1 MAWGRAVVVVVV
13 RQPAWGPERVPSPER
28 VAAFVGIPHWDQ
40 AQAVHDPY
48 AVVPVGFNNNRR
60 WEECRA
66 VCVGCYHGSTYC
78 ATPSVGCNFCWI
90 ISYTTYW
97 TMSENFVVVG
107 QNNRN
112 ALVQSKKLAP
122 YHEDMTR
129 RQPFEPASVAPGQ
142 YSKIK
147 IDCKHATDREII
159 LNDLRLR
166 FQLDLSDRTNVGN
179 VFAVRGTDLIRS
191 LVLKINEDI
200 IFQADKHRELTHL
213 WLMNNHKLGG
223 ERKHV
228 RDSYLLN
235 AGVIP
240 SGSSPSFFYK
250 TADKGWYINSGLTDT
265 IDTAAKVTNLT
276 RPGLETHD
284 GLPRLVYSD
293 VPTDKYRFLF
303 DISFNELVGPIFP
316 RFHLRRV
323 EYIQVEI
330 MFEPWV
336 STAQTQNFLLFAKDP
351 VSGTPALDHPYSKAK
366 FTNLEIV
373 QYRST
378 LLDSTHGFT
387 LPDTR
392 MLSWLMH
399 RYSRREY
406 TVDFSKATTTVD
418 LQLHDWEIR
427 TNITR
432 VYWMLAPKNP
442 QASGN
447 GFAPYAAPCEPY
459 EQLTGVEILW
469 KNDKVL
475 DLKTFH
481 QVYRHYVLSEN
492 KRHSLNDP
500 YIDFQRLLKSN
511 AATRTI
517 KNERVYYTWD
527 EETRDAD
534 KLWTEHYEMPIY
546 HVDLNMNILSGVS
559 GAEIIGGIVNDT
571 SDYVIRL
578 KRVLRD
584 DNETTPA
591 DFTHSSE
598 TSRVLYVWLEYQTLV
613 NLAAGSNQFNRGSQ
627 VVTKQLNVSN

>member
-1 MAWGRAVVVVVV
+1 
-13 RQPAWGPERVPSPER
+13 
-28 VAAFVGIPHWDQ
+28 
-40 AQAVHDPY
+40 
-48 AVVPVGFNNNRR
+48 
-60 WEECRA
+60 
-66 VCVGCYHGSTYC
+66 
-78 ATPSVGCNFCWI
+78 
-90 ISYTTYW
+90 
-97 TMSENFVVVG
+97 MSENFVVVG

-122 YHEDMTR
+122 YHEDTTR
-129 RQPFEPASVAPGQ
+129 KQPFEPARVAPGQ

-147 IDCKHATDREII
+147 LDCKHAVDREII

-166 FQLDLSDRTNVGN
+166 FQLDLSGRADVGN

-191 LVLKINEDI
+191 LVIKINEDV

-235 AGVIP
+235 AGIIP

-250 TADKGWYINSGLTDT
+250 AADKTWYTDSALTQT
-265 IDTAAKVTNLT
+265 IDTAAKVTALT
-276 RPGLETHD
+276 QPGLEVHD

-293 VPTDKYRFLF
+293 VPTEKYKFRF
-303 DISFNELVGPIFP
+303 DISLNELVGPIFP

-323 EYIQVEI
+323 EYIQIEI

-336 STAQTQNFLLFAKDP
+336 STSQTQNFLLFAKDP
-351 VSGTPALDHPYSKAK
+351 VSGTPALDHPYSKAY
-366 FTNLEIV
+366 FENLEIV
-373 QYRST
+373 QYRTT
-378 LLDSTHGFT
+378 LLDNIAGFT
-387 LPDTR
+387 LPDTK

-406 TVDFSKATTTVD
+406 EVDFSKPETQVD
-418 LQLHDWEIR
+418 IQLHDWEIR

-442 QASGN
+442 HADGN

-475 DLKTFH
+475 DLDTFY

-500 YIDFQRLLKSN
+500 YVDFQRLLKSSP
-511 AATRTI
+511 AARTV
-517 KNERVYYTWD
+517 KNEKVYYTWD
-527 EETRDAD
+527 EEARDAN

-546 HVDLNMNILSGVS
+546 HVDLNMNILSGVN

-584 DNETTPA
+584 DKETSPA
-591 DFTHSSE
+591 AFTHASE
-598 TSRVLYVWLEYQTLV
+598 TARVLYVWIEYQTLV
-613 NLAAGSNQFNRGSQ
+613 NLAAGSNQFNRASQ
-627 VVTKQLNVSN
+627 VVTKQLNVIN

>member
-1 MAWGRAVVVVVV
+1 
-13 RQPAWGPERVPSPER
+13 
-28 VAAFVGIPHWDQ
+28 
-40 AQAVHDPY
+40 
-48 AVVPVGFNNNRR
+48 
-60 WEECRA
+60 
-66 VCVGCYHGSTYC
+66 
-78 ATPSVGCNFCWI
+78 
-90 ISYTTYW
+90 
-97 TMSENFVVVG
+97 MSDNFVVVG

-122 YHEDMTR
+122 YHEDTTR

-166 FQLDLSDRTNVGN
+166 FQLDLSDRANVGN

-200 IFQADKHRELTHL
+200 VFQADKHRELTHL

-250 TADKGWYINSGLTDT
+250 TADKGWYTNSGLTDT
-265 IDTAAKVTNLT
+265 IDTAAKVADLT

-293 VPTDKYRFLF
+293 VPTDKYKFLF

-323 EYIQVEI
+323 EYIQIEI

-351 VSGTPALDHPYSKAK
+351 VSGTPPLEHPYSKAK
-366 FTNLEIV
+366 YTNLEIV
-373 QYRST
+373 QYRTT
-378 LLDSTHGFT
+378 LLDSIAGFT

-406 TVDFSKATTTVD
+406 TVDFTDANTTVD
-418 LQLHDWEIR
+418 IQLHDWEIR

-459 EQLTGVEILW
+459 
-469 KNDKVL
+469 
-475 DLKTFH
+475 
-481 QVYRHYVLSEN
+481 
-492 KRHSLNDP
+492 
-500 YIDFQRLLKSN
+500 
-511 AATRTI
+511 
-517 KNERVYYTWD
+517 
-527 EETRDAD
+527 
-534 KLWTEHYEMPIY
+534 
-546 HVDLNMNILSGVS
+546 
-559 GAEIIGGIVNDT
+559 
-571 SDYVIRL
+571 
-578 KRVLRD
+578 
-584 DNETTPA
+584 
-591 DFTHSSE
+591 
-598 TSRVLYVWLEYQTLV
+598 
-613 NLAAGSNQFNRGSQ
+613 
-627 VVTKQLNVSN
+627 